1 MTMKDKHNIT
11 KIISI
16 LFSLIVVVLL
26 IKLFYF
32 DTKLGFNTEI
42 LELNYS
48 AFPMCVDVIIII
60 IMIPLLVYAITYS
73 FIEWIY
79 IKLFV

>member
-26 IKLFYF
+26 IKLFFF